1 MILLI
6 TSCSQAQACA
16 TAIEK
21 ATHESTKVC
30 STLAAALSRLRST
43 SCSVLVLDGNLVDGD
58 PEATDAVVEKA
69 DTAVAVVMNLAICG
83 MGRLVREV
91 RAALH
96 RHERERLHALR
107 EAQEN
112 LRHTLT
118 ESLTGILLS
127 SQLAM
132 EVPELP
138 PAAQARLR
146 SVYQLA
152 MNMRQRLQPTG

>member
-16 TAIEK
+16 AAIEK
-21 ATHESTKVC
+21 STHEATKVS
-30 STLAAALSRLRST
+30 STLAEALSRLRST
-43 SCSVLVLDGNLVDGD
+43 SCTVLVLDGNLIEAD
-58 PEATDAVVEKA
+58 PEAADAVVEKA
-69 DTAVAVVMNLAICG
+69 DTAVAVTVNFAICG
-83 MGRLVREV
+83 MDRLVREV

-107 EAQEN
+107 EAEEN

-127 SQLAM
+127 SQLAL

-138 PAAQARLR
+138 ATAQARLR

-152 MNMRQRLQPTG
+152 MDMRQRLQPTG